1 MKKYQQ
7 AMRRLEL
14 TEMHERIL
22 THLCAPGARSRLP
35 HALLFCWQASWRFP
49 GCFPAIRQIP
59 PTY

>member
-22 THLCAPGARSRLP
+22 THLVRSGRTLSV
-35 HALLFCWQASWRFP
+35 AACLVVLLAGVLRFP